1 MGLFDRLKKPPYN
14 PDAPVNVPAEPLVP
28 GSPVTLGA
36 APQSSVLEPEM
47 PERREQI
54 PEEPATAVTIDTPGR
69 RFVSI
74 PEARYNL
81 DDTNRLAQA
90 MQLPREQR
98 DSHWLN
104 EFQNA

>member
-36 APQSSVLEPEM
+36 APQSSILEPDM
-47 PERREQI
+47 PERHEQI
-54 PEEPATAVTIDTPGR
+54 PEEPAVSAGTPGR
-69 RFVSI
+69 RYVSI
-74 PEARYNL
+74 PEARFNL

-90 MQLPREQR
+90 MELSREQR
-98 DSHWLN
+98 DSHW
-104 EFQNA
+104 